1 MSLTHRLAAGIPT
14 VGVTALAA
22 LALAGSPAAATGE
35 EASVRAKPA
44 VMTTPC
50 AEADRGEQCD
60 YGYGSSVSPTSTG
73 GTAATTAPTRGNGGY
88 GSEAPTTAP
97 TPSASVDTVP
107 PGGVSPAA
115 SPSTSPTTPGG
126 GVSPAG
132 TLPLTGAPG
141 GLTIALGAL
150 LVAGGAGAV
159 YYTRRRRTA

>member
-1 MSLTHRLAAGIPT
+1 MSLTRRLTAGIPA

-22 LALAGSPAAATGE
+22 LALFGSPAAATGE
-35 EASVRAKPA
+35 EAAVRAKPA

-60 YGYGSSVSPTSTG
+60 YGYATASPTSTG

-88 GSEAPTTAP
+88 GSEAPSTSP

-107 PGGVSPAA
+107 PGGESPAA
-115 SPSTSPTTPGG
+115 SPSTSPSTPGG